1 MGQHPTAKVP
11 IRPRYPWVD
20 AVRGT
25 AIALMIAYHFCFDL
39 VYFGVLSIDFNH
51 TLFWLGLRSLI
62 VSLFLGVMGMSLM
75 LASRHGLRWRP
86 YLRRLALL
94 LASAGLVSLGSYLLF
109 PASMIFFGVLHFIVV
124 ASVLALPF
132 VHFYWINLVAGASL
146 IIFGLIYQNELFNQP
161 WLQWFGL
168 MTYKPVTEDYVPLLP
183 WFGVVLIGI
192 FAGKAIYHRAPLPR
206 FAAWQ
211 PVGTHG
217 KILAWAGRHSLAIYL
232 IHQPVLLS
240 VMYPLL
246 LIRNYT

>member
-1 MGQHPTAKVP
+1 MRQHPHTKVP
-11 IRPRYPWVD
+11 PPPRYPWVD

-51 TLFWLGLRSLI
+51 SLFWLGLRSLI

-75 LASRHGLRWRP
+75 LAARHGLRWRP

-124 ASVLALPF
+124 ASVLALPL
-132 VHFYWINLVAGASL
+132 VRFYWINLVAGASL
-146 IIFGLIYQNELFNQP
+146 IAFGLIYQHDYFNQP
-161 WLQWFGL
+161 WLQWVGL

-183 WFGVVLIGI
+183 WFGVVLIGV
-192 FAGKAIYHRAPLPR
+192 FSGKAIYGRGPIPA
-206 FAAWQ
+206 FARWRPAR
-211 PVGTHG
+211 PPGE
-217 KILAWAGRHSLAIYL
+217 ILNWAGRHSLMIYL
-232 IHQPVLLS
+232 LHQPVLL
-240 VMYPLL
+240 VLL
-246 LIRNYT
+246 GGLYLIFRA